1 MKNNILCWLAAA
13 LFALPALHAGQI
25 GASLQTA
32 ANDTVSWLPL
42 GIGTTP
48 DNPFSIASTTGNV
61 TATVT
66 NLNDSSSPNSKS
78 AVSNNF
84 LFWGFLGTS
93 TAILDNQFNGP
104 TTIAF
109 SAPVTAA
116 GLFISDAFGATA
128 FVSGT
133 IEAFDGN
140 TLLESYTVDAN
151 GHQQIYLG
159 VDDTTADITEIEI
172 STTDLSGGN
181 YFGLGQVDLIDTAP
195 EPSGPS
201 PVPEPATLVVT
212 AFATLLL
219 ARKR

>member
-1 MKNNILCWLAAA
+1 MKLNITRWLAAA

-32 ANDTVSWLPL
+32 ANDTVSWLSL

-66 NLNDSSSPNSKS
+66 DLNDSSSPSSKS

-140 TLLESYTVDAN
+140 TMLESYTVDAN

-159 VDDTTADITEIEI
+159 VEDATADITEIEI

-181 YFGLGQVDLIDTAP
+181 YFGLGQVDLIDSAPDPSGSVP
-195 EPSGPS
+195 EPSTVSLIGL
-201 PVPEPATLVVT
+201 A
-212 AFATLLL
+212 AIALLG
-219 ARKR
+219 RKR